1 MSNEAWFS
9 ITASFHEEMEW
20 KQIMNQHEL
29 AAASELLSMK
39 LKTWRTLNN
48 LSAAKLLFEN

>member
-1 MSNEAWFS
+1 MKPDSPS
-9 ITASFHEEMEW
+9 QASFHEEMEW

-39 LKTWRTLNN
+39 LKLG
-48 LSAAKLLFEN
+48 EH

>member
-1 MSNEAWFS
+1 MWNEAWFS